1 MQTSYRLGGIRL
13 LNVITLIFSV
23 SVGLLF
29 FISGLFKLIAIKEAS
44 QSIVEMNLMPEK
56 LASIFG
62 MLFPFLEIFLGVSLI
77 IFNNNMFINIIA
89 IGLIVMF
96 ILINFKVIVEK
107 KQKKCFCFG
116 KIIETKLGYGGL
128 IQCLL
133 LLLSIIPNIIFN
145 GTNLSTVLTHKEHLM
160 HGLEIIII
168 SVFWTITLILIRLIF
183 EIIFPNKLSN

>member
-62 MLFPFLEIFLGVSLI
+62 MLFPFLEIFSGVSLI

-160 HGLEIIII
+160 YGLEIIII

>member
-145 GTNLSTVLTHKEHLM
+145 GTNLSTVLTYKEHLM
-160 HGLEIIII
+160 YGLEIIII

>member
-1 MQTSYRLGGIRL
+1 
-13 LNVITLIFSV
+13 
-23 SVGLLF
+23 
-29 FISGLFKLIAIKEAS
+29 
-44 QSIVEMNLMPEK
+44 
-56 LASIFG
+56 
-62 MLFPFLEIFLGVSLI
+62 
-77 IFNNNMFINIIA
+77 MFINIIA

-160 HGLEIIII
+160 YGLEIIII

>member
-160 HGLEIIII
+160 YGLEIIII

>member
-1 MQTSYRLGGIRL
+1 M
-13 LNVITLIFSV
+13 NVITLIFSV

-160 HGLEIIII
+160 YGLEIIII